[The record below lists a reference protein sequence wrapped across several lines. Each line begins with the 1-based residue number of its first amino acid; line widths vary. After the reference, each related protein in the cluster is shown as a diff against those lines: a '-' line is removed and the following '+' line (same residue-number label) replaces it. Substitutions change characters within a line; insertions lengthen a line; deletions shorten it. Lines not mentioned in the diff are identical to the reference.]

1 MFEGV
6 NMPFNNLDLKRVYY
20 YVIAVMAFF
29 VLMWGMVD
37 FASSSIGLLNIR
49 QAATSLS
56 APSDNSTSSAE
67 KGEQFFDAYYQK
79 KMLYDR
85 FWDSLVR
92 ILVPGLI
99 FGYCRYKINKLEKQT

>member
-1 MFEGV
+1 
-6 NMPFNNLDLKRVYY
+6 MPFNNLDLKRVYY
-20 YVIAVMAFF
+20 YVICVMAFF

-49 QAATSLS
+49 GSATSFS
-56 APSDNSTSSAE
+56 APSDEAIASPE
-67 KGEQFFDAYYQK
+67 KGEQFFDAYYQR

-99 FGYCRYKINKLEKQT
+99 FAYCRYTINKLEKQE